1 MLPHYTSPSKS
12 SGAINAVWDYGLY
25 YASLRFGFYN
35 KTQFVPEAPHSLTA
49 F

>member
-25 YASLRFGFYN
+25 YAFHFGFYN
-35 KTQFVPEAPHSLTA
+35 KMQFVPEAPHSLTA
-49 F
+49 L